1 MINLWGFPN
10 IFFYVFFLN
19 SSRSLY
25 GDVIHD
31 KKTILESLKKDDTS
45 FTGDGYV
52 SLSIIYLTFSLFNWL
67 TPSFIVFTGPRV
79 AVVVGASIN
88 IFFMLTFLYPMT
100 WLLYTA
106 SALLG
111 FGAAILW
118 TGQGALLARCSNPD
132 NISRNSGIF
141 WALLQCNMFFGNL
154 FVYFA
159 FQNKAHIDEH
169 TRLMVVVVLSA
180 VAFLSVI
187 VLLGLRRVPDNS
199 EMGDMDAEIPRSAW
213 SSAWYASQSAA
224 KLFITRDMMLL
235 TLPFA
240 YTGFVL
246 SFFSGIY
253 GPSVGFTQKI
263 HETPKEYVGIIGICI
278 GIGEVTAGTVFGIL
292 GSKTVRFGRDPI
304 VIIAYV
310 IHLVAYLLIY
320 LNLPD
325 NAPFKETEDVS
336 YIDPPEIWVALL
348 CAVLLGLGD
357 GSFSTQIYSMLAG
370 VFVKQSAAA
379 FAIFKFTQSVAA
391 AIAFY
396 YAYHLGLGIQLG
408 ILVIF
413 ATVGTIT
420 FCFVELKYKQL
431 AKSEKIEESEK

>member
-1 MINLWGFPN
+1 MDVKFLN
-10 IFFYVFFLN
+10 IFLVGFGFMLLFTAFQTLAN
-19 SSRSLY
+19 
-25 GDVIHD
+25 IE
-31 KKTILESLKKDDTS
+31 KTILESLKKDDAS

-67 TPSFIVFTGPRV
+67 APSFIASTSPRV
-79 AVVVGASIN
+79 AMVVGSLIY
-88 IFFMLTFLYPMT
+88 IFFMTTFLYPMT
-100 WLLYTA
+100 GLLYTA

-111 FGAAILW
+111 FGAATLW
-118 TGQGALLARCSNPD
+118 TGQGALLARCSD
-132 NISRNSGIF
+132 SSNISRNSGIF

-159 FQNKAHIDEH
+159 FRNKAHIDEN
-169 TRLMVVVVLSA
+169 TRLMVVIVLSA
-180 VAFLSVI
+180 VGFAGVLFLIAV
-187 VLLGLRRVPDNS
+187 RRVPDNS
-199 EMGDMDAEIPRSAW
+199 EMGDTNANMSRSAW
-213 SSAWYASQSAA
+213 GNARYALQSAG

-235 TLPFA
+235 TLTFV
-240 YTGFVL
+240 YTGLEL

-253 GPSVGFTQKI
+253 GPSVGFTEKI

-278 GIGEVTAGTVFGIL
+278 GIGGVTAGTVFGIL
-292 GSKTVRFGRDPI
+292 GSKTARFGRNPI
-304 VIIAYV
+304 VITAYV
-310 IHLVAYLLIY
+310 IHLVAFFLIY

-336 YIDPPEIWVALL
+336 YIDPPKIWLALL
-348 CAVLLGLGD
+348 CALMLGLGD
-357 GSFSTQIYSMLAG
+357 GSFNTQIYSMLAG

-391 AIAFY
+391 AIAFF
-396 YAYHLGLGIQLG
+396 YAYHLGLGVQLG

-413 ATVGTIT
+413 ATFGTIT

-431 AKSEKIEESEK
+431 AISEKAEESGK

>member
-1 MINLWGFPN
+1 MMKLINRDSPMIAVGILT
-10 IFFYVFFLN
+10 Y
-19 SSRSLY
+19 
-25 GDVIHD
+25 
-31 KKTILESLKKDDTS
+31 KTILESLKKDDAS

-52 SLSIIYLTFSLFNWL
+52 SLSIVYLTFSLFNWL
-67 TPSFIVFTGPRV
+67 APSFIAPTGPRAAIV
-79 AVVVGASIN
+79 IGSLIY
-88 IFFMLTFLYPMT
+88 IFFMLTFLFPMT

-111 FGAAILW
+111 FGAAIFW
-118 TGQGALLARCSNPD
+118 TGQGALLARCSNPG

-141 WALLQCNMFFGNL
+141 WALLQSNLFFGNL

-159 FQNKAHIDEH
+159 FRNKAHIDGH
-169 TRLMVVVVLSA
+169 TRLMVI
-180 VAFLSVI
+180 I
-187 VLLGLRRVPDNS
+187 VLTAVGFLGVIFLLALKRVPDNS

-213 SSAWYASQSAA
+213 SSAWYALQSAG

-235 TLPFA
+235 TVTFI
-240 YTGFVL
+240 YTGLEL

-253 GPSVGFTQKI
+253 GPSVGFTEKI

-278 GIGEVTAGTVFGIL
+278 GIGEVTAGTLFGIL

-304 VIIAYV
+304 VITAYV
-310 IHLVAYLLIY
+310 IHLLAFALIY

-336 YIDPPEIWVALL
+336 YIDPPKIWLALL
-348 CAVLLGLGD
+348 SAVMLGLGD
-357 GSFSTQIYSMLAG
+357 GSFNTQIYSMLAG
-370 VFVKQSAAA
+370 DFVKQSAAA
-379 FAIFKFTQSVAA
+379 FAIFKCTQSVAA

-408 ILVIF
+408 ILAVF
-413 ATVGTIT
+413 ATLGTIT

-431 AKSEKIEESEK
+431 AKSEKTEESEK